1 MRRWQSWLCPV
12 GTSTLGRKG
21 GTRRVSAGRSWVL
34 SEIGATFS
42 LIFLEAKEVKR
53 LPSGWKSSK
62 PAQKGR
68 GGVVVVEIQSKRKN
82 TR

>member
-12 GTSTLGRKG
+12 GTSMPGRKG

-42 LIFLEAKEVKR
+42 LIFLEAKVVKR

-68 GGVVVVEIQSKRKN
+68 GGVVVVEI
-82 TR
+82 